1 MFKDKIHNLKD
12 MEFYSAFTMASAIVN
27 KWIKAK
33 PDNKELKQLS
43 QSLVDIFFWSNN
55 MEQELRLH
63 KHAMSEYLED
73 KNNAIL
79 EKRKC
84 EKQIKKLQKDLEKFK
99 KLTNL

>member
-1 MFKDKIHNLKD
+1 MKDL
-12 MEFYSAFTMASAIVN
+12 EFYSAFTMASSIVN

-33 PDNKELKQLS
+33 PDNQELKNLS

-63 KHAMSEYLED
+63 QQALNEYRNE

-79 EKRKC
+79 RSRKA
-84 EKQIKKLQKDLEKFK
+84 EKKLEAMKKEMDKLK